1 MPKKDLVK
9 LAKSKPVVPAP
20 FHIKKPMWGSKKAS
34 IELAFLFNDL
44 KNNIM

>member
-1 MPKKDLVK
+1 MPGQDCI
-9 LAKSKPVVPAP
+9 LAVLTKHRNIILSN
-20 FHIKKPMWGSKKAS
+20 KKAS